1 MRGNGLGSATFNT
14 SGTWRFDMVTV
25 SGLAI
30 ITNSTPVALS
40 SVIFTGNQQFKF
52 TVTGLAGANYVV
64 QFSTNLATGVWLP
77 LLTNTSPFIF
87 TDTNTAASAQGF
99 YRVVSSP

>member
-1 MRGNGLGSATFNT
+1 
-14 SGTWRFDMVTV
+14 MVTV
-25 SGLAI
+25 SRSAI
-30 ITNSTPVALS
+30 ITNSTPPALS
-40 SVIFTGNQQFKF
+40 SAVFNGNQQFQF
-52 TVTGLAGANYVV
+52 TVIGRAGAIYIV